1 MRSSLISFFVFSLR
15 EFEFNKMGF
24 SEFMSTC
31 TGEVEA
37 AINTQMFNVFGQQR
51 GLGKHLE
58 LSTELKSRIFYSD
71 FDIFRT

>member
-1 MRSSLISFFVFSLR
+1 
-15 EFEFNKMGF
+15 MGF